1 MTNLRAA
8 MRDYLA
14 IRRRLGFTLAR
25 HGVLLPDFVAY
36 LSAADAEHVTTELA
50 LAWATLPADYAD
62 LASPKPL
69 VNRRSQP
76 HIGISGGRR
85 SPGRSPTR
93 TLLVPPCP
101 ADCRMRSQRLKLRR
115 L

>member
-1 MTNLRAA
+1 MTNLHAA

-50 LAWATLPADYAD
+50 LAWATLPAG
-62 LASPKPL
+62 ASPAWWGERL
-69 VNRRSQP
+69 
-76 HIGISGGRR
+76 GIVRGFARHLKSLD
-85 SPGRSPTR
+85 PATEIPR
-93 TLLVPPCP
+93 TACCAQV
-101 ADCRMRSQRLKLRR
+101 DDG
-115 L
+115 

>member
-76 HIGISGGRR
+76 DIGIIRR
-85 SPGRSPTR
+85 SPLAGPLTHAHAPRSP
-93 TLLVPPCP
+93 VPG
-101 ADCRMRSQRLKLRR
+101 
-115 L
+115 